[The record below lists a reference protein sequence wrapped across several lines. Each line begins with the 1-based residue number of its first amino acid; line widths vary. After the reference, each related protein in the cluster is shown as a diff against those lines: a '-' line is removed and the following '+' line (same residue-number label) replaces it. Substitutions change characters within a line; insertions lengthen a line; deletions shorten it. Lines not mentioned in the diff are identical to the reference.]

1 MKKVALLLLA
11 LILLLPSCGSKTPTD
26 LRLDKDG
33 NYVGFSDIPADTAAL
48 ALERGSLVIDING
61 LSSMGPEEHNV
72 EAWYDFLDKSRKG
85 DEASLR
91 VAVFNDGVGSYWDLY
106 YRDDI
111 YRLFRQNKS
120 GEIIAEK
127 YRYLHALPY
136 TVENSHSGIE
146 HTVTRYILTDN
157 ADTNSAQFNENGAL
171 IHFDAPYALLD
182 FASYLPTP
190 TEGAPPLTS
199 VSNSDSETDL
209 PPMDDN
215 GVYLG
220 FSDIPRDTPELAL
233 ERGSLVIATSR
244 VSDDQIHNSELWD
257 AFLQKT
263 AQGKNAT
270 LRVAVFNNG
279 RANFYTNLY
288 YEDGLYW
295 LYQKNAHMTTGKS
308 YSHLFRLE
316 VKRTPWGTYGPETRV
331 LYVLTNDA
339 DMTADNFEWFGSQT
353 SPSCEIPHAV
363 LDFADYLE

>member
-1 MKKVALLLLA
+1 M
-11 LILLLPSCGSKTPTD
+11 
-26 LRLDKDG
+26 
-33 NYVGFSDIPADTAAL
+33 
-48 ALERGSLVIDING
+48 
-61 LSSMGPEEHNV
+61 
-72 EAWYDFLDKSRKG
+72 
-85 DEASLR
+85 
-91 VAVFNDGVGSYWDLY
+91 
-106 YRDDI
+106 
-111 YRLFRQNKS
+111 
-120 GEIIAEK
+120 
-127 YRYLHALPY
+127 
-136 TVENSHSGIE
+136 
-146 HTVTRYILTDN
+146 
-157 ADTNSAQFNENGAL
+157 
-171 IHFDAPYALLD
+171 
-182 FASYLPTP
+182 
-190 TEGAPPLTS
+190 
-199 VSNSDSETDL
+199 
-209 PPMDDN
+209 
-215 GVYLG
+215 
-220 FSDIPRDTPELAL
+220 

-270 LRVAVFNNG
+270 LRVAVFSNG

-363 LDFADYLE
+363 LDFAEYLE

>member
-1 MKKVALLLLA
+1 MKKVTLFLLV
-11 LILLLPSCGSKTPTD
+11 LILLLPACGSKTPAD
-26 LRLDKDG
+26 LRLDRDG

-61 LSSMGPEEHNV
+61 FSSMGPEEHNV

-111 YRLFRQNKS
+111 YWLFQQNKS

-127 YRYLHALPY
+127 YRYLHALSYTEKNPY
-136 TVENSHSGIE
+136 FATE
-146 HTVTRYILTDN
+146 HTVTRYILTDD
-157 ADTNSAQFNENGAL
+157 ADASSIQFNENGEPTP
-171 IHFDAPYALLD
+171 HTPYTLLD
-182 FASYLPTP
+182 FARFLPTRE
-190 TEGAPPLTS
+190 EGVPPLTS
-199 VSNSDSETDL
+199 VSNSASGADL

-244 VSDDQIHNSELWD
+244 VSSDEIHNSELWD

-263 AQGKNAT
+263 ERDKNAT

-279 RANFYTNLY
+279 RADSYTNLY

-295 LYQKNAHMTTGKS
+295 LYQKNAHMTTEKS

-316 VKRTPWGTYGPETRV
+316 VKRTPWGTYGPKTRV

-339 DMTADNFEWFGSQT
+339 DMTADDFQWFVYQT

-363 LDFADYLE
+363 LNFTDYLE